1 MKRKHQ
7 VRVPTLYITGLHY
20 LNSPPGKLGR
30 EIVSKTHFGG
40 FGDEKEEEE
49 EEEEGVSFDLPNILL

>member
-7 VRVPTLYITGLHY
+7 VRVPTIGLHY
-20 LNSPPGKLGR
+20 LNSPLGKLGR

-49 EEEEGVSFDLPNILL
+49 EGVSFDLPNILL